1 MERSELLEK
10 YKFGLQCARNYWV
23 LSKPTGISDEEFD
36 KIEEQAR
43 LEGLELRDE
52 VFKELVGTRSPNANY
67 ITPVGKIKAKGK
79 LYDSLKEFINSWT
92 GGKLLWSP
100 KYDGSSIVAYFNED
114 GECNRVVTAGGTNR
128 SGEGIDQTWKLRK
141 YFPKLNSDYRIM
153 AIQCECLVDL
163 NDYFD
168 RARQKANGLV
178 NSKDMEDEVERLIC
192 IRGFRYFI
200 TPDSSFNTSEINYH
214 DVLDEDI
221 IPRVSNSYGIKF
233 SMAQAF
239 TNEELL
245 NIDPEIINGDE
256 LPTNTGKFNFD
267 GFVAYDSKGNLVT
280 AIKSHDGG
288 KQESTVIKCMRWNNQ
303 LPKGKDGWSLN
314 VELNPPVEVKGSL
327 VRKPSSGG
335 VPRAL
340 KEGLSV
346 GALVTVCLSGSTIPY
361 VEVITPGNGDMQY
374 PTCSCGYKMSD
385 KDIFGS
391 NVKCGNPKCS
401 ERKNR
406 IMEYLNSIDIFSSID
421 FNRLFIIDRFDF
433 NKKISDRDK
442 FYNDMYDIIE
452 HNLGVDKMIELVSS
466 LGMTSLQLKNLNLV
480 SIPVYESLVDLF
492 YL

>member
-52 VFKELVGTRSPNANY
+52 VFRELAGTRYKNADY
-67 ITPVGKIKAKGK
+67 ITQVSKIKAKTN
-79 LYDSLKEFINSWT
+79 LYDAIKNYSIENNDIKILWT
-92 GGKLLWSP
+92 P
-100 KYDGSSIVAYFNED
+100 KYDGSSIVSYFNNK
-114 GECNRVVTAGGTNR
+114 GLCYRVVTAGGNNR

-141 YFPKLNSDYRIM
+141 YFPKLDPDLKIK

-163 NDYFD
+163 NSYSD

-178 NSKDMEDEVERLIC
+178 NSKDMEDEVDRLLC
-192 IRGFRYFI
+192 IRGFRYF
-200 TPDSSFNTSEINYH
+200 TDNPKPTYYNNLNSG
-214 DVLDEDI
+214 L
-221 IPRVSNSYGIKF
+221 IPSVKNDYGIKF
-233 SMAQAF
+233 SMGQAF
-239 TNEELL
+239 TTEELL
-245 NIDPEIINGDE
+245 SIDSDIINGDE

-267 GFVAYDSKGNLVT
+267 GFVAYDEYGNLVT

-288 KQESTVIKCMRWNNQ
+288 KQEASSIESMIWNNQ
-303 LPKGKDGWSLN
+303 LSKGKDGWSLN
-314 VELNPPVEVKGSL
+314 VKLNPPVEVKGSL
-327 VRKPSSGG
+327 IRKPSSGG

-340 KEGLSV
+340 RENITP
-346 GALVTVCLSGSTIPY
+346 GALVSVCLAGSTIPK
-361 VEVITPGNGDMQY
+361 VDKVFTPGNGDMQY